1 MKKKMKQRILRFQLV
16 ETLSRLWPYLK
27 PERRRLLLVAAATLG
42 LTVVEVS
49 VPILVG
55 IFLDSLLS
63 ELGGRQPSTPPLL
76 DNRMIIAL
84 LALGALLRGYLLY
97 QQRSLSGQMGQRV
110 AARMRDAL
118 WVHLQKLPLEF
129 TRRRGPGRLLVR
141 FISDTKAVQRLVSQ
155 GMVQLVQDVLVVIG
169 VIAVLT
175 YLNLL
180 VGLGTTLLLPLIAL
194 VFGRINP
201 KVKKAARDP
210 RYRGT
215 RLSAYMNERLT
226 GLAAVK
232 IHGRQREEAKRA
244 RKLNRKVASRGG
256 RLAAAGG
263 QLQGASAA
271 AVALVTTLTLGLA
284 AEEVAAGRLT
294 AGYLVTSYALIG
306 LLVPIVQRITIFNRT
321 LQEAQISV
329 ERLAQTLAEEPES
342 PQEEELPEV
351 EVSEGLVS
359 VEGVSFS
366 YPDGTLALEDVSLT
380 ARRGE
385 LVALVGPNGA
395 GKSKP
400 LELLPRF
407 RQPTNGRIMIDGQ
420 DITEVSLES
429 LRSKIGFV
437 TQDTPLFEATIT
449 ENITY
454 GTRGDASSE
463 ALEEQIQ
470 QAARLAGV
478 DELVASLPEGW
489 ETKVSEGRRMLS
501 RGQRQ
506 RVVLA
511 RALAADPPIIVLD
524 EVGSALDIETQRT
537 LAEQLRMLAQHK
549 TVILATQ
556 SMPAMLMADRVYKM
570 EGGRIVEE
578 DRDEAILTHL
588 EGT

>member
-1 MKKKMKQRILRFQLV
+1 MKQRILRFQLV

-27 PERRRLLLVAAATLG
+27 PERRRLLLIAAATLG

-55 IFLDSLLS
+55 IFMNSLLS
-63 ELGGRQPSTPPLL
+63 ELSGRQSTTAPVM

-84 LALGALLRGYLLY
+84 LAVGALLRGYLLY
-97 QQRSLSGQMGQRV
+97 QQRSLSGRIGQRV
-110 AARMRDAL
+110 AARMRDAV
-118 WVHLQKLPLEF
+118 WVHLQEVPLEY

-155 GMVQLVQDVLVVIG
+155 GMVQLIQDVLFVIG
-169 VIAVLT
+169 AIAVLM

-180 VGLGTTLLLPLIAL
+180 VGFGVTLLLPLTAL
-194 VFGRINP
+194 VFWRINP
-201 KVKKAARDP
+201 RVQQASRDT
-210 RYRGT
+210 RYRRT
-215 RLSAYMNERLT
+215 LLSAHLNERLT
-226 GLAAVK
+226 GLAVVK
-232 IHGRQREEAKRA
+232 IHGRQREEAKRVG
-244 RKLNRKVASRGG
+244 KLNRKVASRGA

-263 QLQGASAA
+263 RLQGASAA
-271 AVALVTTLTLGLA
+271 TVALVTTLTLGLA
-284 AEEVAAGRLT
+284 AEEVAAGRLS

-306 LLVPIVQRITIFNRT
+306 LLAPVVQRITTFNRT

-359 VEGVSFS
+359 IEGVSFS
-366 YPDGTLALEDVSLT
+366 YPDGTLALENVSLT

-395 GKSKP
+395 GKSTL

-407 RQPTNGRIMIDGQ
+407 RQPTNGRIVIDGQ
-420 DITEVSLES
+420 DIAGVSLES

-437 TQDTPLFEATIT
+437 TQDTPLFDGTIT
-449 ENITY
+449 ENVTY
-454 GTRGDASSE
+454 GVRGDASE
-463 ALEEQIQ
+463 ASEEQIQ

-489 ETKVSEGRRMLS
+489 ETKVREGRRMLS

-511 RALAADPPIIVLD
+511 RALAADPSIIVLD
-524 EVGSALDIETQRT
+524 EVGSVLDIESQRT
-537 LAEQLRMLAQHK
+537 LSEQLRVLAEHK
-549 TVILATQ
+549 TVILATH
-556 SMPAMLMADRVYKM
+556 SMPAMLMADRVYRM

-578 DRDEAILTHL
+578 DRDAVLTRL

>member
-1 MKKKMKQRILRFQLV
+1 MKERILRFQLV

-27 PERRRLLLVAAATLG
+27 PERRRLLLIAAATLG

-55 IFLDSLLS
+55 IFMNSLLS
-63 ELGGRQPSTPPLL
+63 ELSGRQSTTAPVM

-84 LALGALLRGYLLY
+84 LAVGALLRGYLLY
-97 QQRSLSGQMGQRV
+97 QQRSLSGRIGQRV
-110 AARMRDAL
+110 AARMRDAV
-118 WVHLQKLPLEF
+118 WVHLQEIPLDY

-155 GMVQLVQDVLVVIG
+155 GMVQLTQDVLVVIG

-175 YLNLL
+175 YLNLV

-194 VFGRINP
+194 IFWRINP
-201 KVKKAARDP
+201 RVQQASRDT
-210 RYRGT
+210 RYRRT
-215 RLSAYMNERLT
+215 RLSAYLNERLT
-226 GLAAVK
+226 GLAEVK
-232 IHGRQREEAKRA
+232 VHGRQREEAQRA
-244 RKLNRKVASRGG
+244 GKLNRKVASRGA

-271 AVALVTTLTLGLA
+271 TVALVTTLALGLA

-306 LLVPIVQRITIFNRT
+306 LLAPIVQRITIADRT
-321 LQEAQISV
+321 LQEAEISV

-342 PQEEELPEV
+342 PQEAELPKV

-395 GKSKP
+395 GKSTL

-407 RQPTNGRIMIDGQ
+407 RQPSNGRIVIDGQ
-420 DITEVSLES
+420 DIADASLES

-437 TQDTPLFEATIT
+437 TQDTTLFDGTIT
-449 ENITY
+449 ENVTY
-454 GTRGDASSE
+454 GVRGDTS
-463 ALEEQIQ
+463 EEQIQ

-506 RVVLA
+506 RVLLA

-549 TVILATQ
+549 TLILATH

-578 DRDEAILTHL
+578 DRDEAVLTRL
-588 EGT
+588 EGA

>member
-1 MKKKMKQRILRFQLV
+1 MKQRILRFQLV

-27 PERRRLLLVAAATLG
+27 PERRRLLLIAAATLG

-55 IFLDSLLS
+55 IFMNSLLS
-63 ELGGRQPSTPPLL
+63 ELSGRQSTTAPVM

-84 LALGALLRGYLLY
+84 LAVGALLRGYLLY
-97 QQRSLSGQMGQRV
+97 QQRSLSGRIGQRV
-110 AARMRDAL
+110 AARMRDAV
-118 WVHLQKLPLEF
+118 WVHLQEVPLEY

-155 GMVQLVQDVLVVIG
+155 GMVQLIQDVLFVIG
-169 VIAVLT
+169 AIAVLM

-180 VGLGTTLLLPLIAL
+180 VGFGVTLLLPLTAL
-194 VFGRINP
+194 VFWRINP
-201 KVKKAARDP
+201 RVQQASRDT
-210 RYRGT
+210 RYRRT
-215 RLSAYMNERLT
+215 LLSAHLNERLT
-226 GLAAVK
+226 GLAVVK
-232 IHGRQREEAKRA
+232 IHGRQREEAKRVG
-244 RKLNRKVASRGG
+244 KLNRKVASRGA

-263 QLQGASAA
+263 RLQGASAA
-271 AVALVTTLTLGLA
+271 TVALVTTLTLGLA
-284 AEEVAAGRLT
+284 AEEVAAGRLS

-306 LLVPIVQRITIFNRT
+306 LLAPVVQRITIVNRT

-359 VEGVSFS
+359 IEGVSFS
-366 YPDGTLALEDVSLT
+366 YPDGTLALENVSLT

-395 GKSKP
+395 GKSTL

-407 RQPTNGRIMIDGQ
+407 RQPTNGRIVIDGQ
-420 DITEVSLES
+420 DIAGVSLES

-437 TQDTPLFEATIT
+437 TQDTPLFDGTIT
-449 ENITY
+449 ENVTY
-454 GTRGDASSE
+454 GVRGDASE
-463 ALEEQIQ
+463 ASEEQIQ

-478 DELVASLPEGW
+478 DELVASLPDGW
-489 ETKVSEGRRMLS
+489 ETKVREGRRMLS

-511 RALAADPPIIVLD
+511 RALAADPSIIVLD
-524 EVGSALDIETQRT
+524 EVGSVLDIESQRT
-537 LAEQLRMLAQHK
+537 LSEQLRVLAEHK
-549 TVILATQ
+549 TVILATH
-556 SMPAMLMADRVYKM
+556 SMPAMLMADRVYRM

-578 DRDEAILTHL
+578 DRDAVLTRL

>member
-1 MKKKMKQRILRFQLV
+1 MKQRILRFQLV
-16 ETLSRLWPYLK
+16 ETLGRLWPYLK
-27 PERRRLLLVAAATLG
+27 QERRQLVLVAAATLG
-42 LTVVEVS
+42 ITVVEVS
-49 VPILVG
+49 IPILVG

-63 ELGGRQPSTPPLL
+63 ELSGRQPTTAPVL
-76 DNRMIIAL
+76 DNRTIIAL
-84 LALGALLRGYLLY
+84 LTVGALLRGYLLY

-118 WVHLQKLPLEF
+118 WAHLQQMPLDY

-155 GMVQLVQDVLVVIG
+155 GMVQLIQDVLVVIG

-180 VGLGTTLLLPLIAL
+180 VGLGTILLLPLIAL
-194 VFGRINP
+194 IFRRINP
-201 KVKKAARDP
+201 RVQKASRDT
-210 RYRGT
+210 RTRRT

-244 RKLNRKVASRGG
+244 KKLNRNVASRGG
-256 RLAAAGG
+256 RLATAGA
-263 QLQGASAA
+263 QLQGASAG
-271 AVALVTTLTLGLA
+271 AVALVTTLTLALA
-284 AEEVAAGRLT
+284 AEEVAAGRLS

-306 LLVPIVQRITIFNRT
+306 LLAPIVQRITIFNRT

-342 PQEEELPEV
+342 PQDEVLQEV

-395 GKSKP
+395 GKSTL

-407 RQPTNGRIMIDGQ
+407 RQPSNGRIMIDGQ
-420 DITEVSLES
+420 DTADVSLES

-437 TQDTPLFEATIT
+437 TQDTPLFDGTIT
-449 ENITY
+449 ENVTY
-454 GTRGDASSE
+454 GMRGEAS
-463 ALEEQIQ
+463 EEQIR

-506 RVVLA
+506 RVLLA

-537 LAEQLRMLAQHK
+537 LSEQLRMLAQHK
-549 TVILATQ
+549 TVILATH
-556 SMPAMLMADRVYKM
+556 SLPAMLMADRVYKM

-578 DRDEAILTHL
+578 DRDEAMLTRL
-588 EGT
+588 EGA

>member
-1 MKKKMKQRILRFQLV
+1 MKQRILRFQLV
-16 ETLSRLWPYLK
+16 ETLGRLWPYLK
-27 PERRRLLLVAAATLG
+27 QERRRLFLIAAATLG

-49 VPILVG
+49 IPILVG

-63 ELGGRQPSTPPLL
+63 ELSGRQPTTAPVL

-84 LALGALLRGYLLY
+84 LAVGALLRGYLLY
-97 QQRSLSGQMGQRV
+97 QQRSLSGQTGQRV

-118 WVHLQKLPLEF
+118 WVHLQQMPLEY
-129 TRRRGPGRLLVR
+129 TRRRGPGRLLMR

-155 GMVQLVQDVLVVIG
+155 GMVQLIQDVLVVIG

-175 YLNLL
+175 YINVL
-180 VGLGTTLLLPLIAL
+180 VGLGTILLLPLVAL
-194 VFGRINP
+194 IFWRMNP
-201 KVKKAARDP
+201 RVQKASRDT
-210 RYRGT
+210 RTRRT

-256 RLAAAGG
+256 RLASAGA
-263 QLQGASAA
+263 QLQGASAGT
-271 AVALVTTLTLGLA
+271 VALVTTLTLALA
-284 AEEVAAGRLT
+284 AEEVAAGRLS

-306 LLVPIVQRITIFNRT
+306 LLAPIVQRITIFNRT

-342 PQEEELPEV
+342 PHEEELPEV

-395 GKSKP
+395 GKSTL

-407 RQPTNGRIMIDGQ
+407 RQPSNGRIVIDGQ
-420 DITEVSLES
+420 DTSDVSLES
-429 LRSKIGFV
+429 LRSKISFV
-437 TQDTPLFEATIT
+437 TQDTPLFDGTIT
-449 ENITY
+449 ENVTY
-454 GTRGDASSE
+454 GVRGDAS
-463 ALEEQIQ
+463 EEQIQ

-537 LAEQLRMLAQHK
+537 LAEQLHMLAQHK
-549 TVILATQ
+549 TVIVATH
-556 SMPAMLMADRVYKM
+556 SMPAMLMADRVYRM

-578 DRDEAILTHL
+578 DRDEAVLTRL
-588 EGT
+588 EGA

>member
-1 MKKKMKQRILRFQLV
+1 MKQRILRFQLV
-16 ETLSRLWPYLK
+16 ETLSRIWPYLK

-63 ELGGRQPSTPPLL
+63 ELSGRQPTTAPVL

-84 LALGALLRGYLLY
+84 LAVGALLRGYLLY
-97 QQRSLSGQMGQRV
+97 QQRSLSGRMGQRV

-118 WVHLQKLPLEF
+118 WVHLQEMPLEY

-155 GMVQLVQDVLVVIG
+155 GMVQLIQDVLVVIG

-194 VFGRINP
+194 VFWRINP
-201 KVKKAARDP
+201 RVQQASRDT
-210 RYRGT
+210 RYRRT

-226 GLAAVK
+226 GLATVK

-244 RKLNRKVASRGG
+244 GQLNRKVASRGG
-256 RLAAAGG
+256 RLAAASG
-263 QLQGASAA
+263 QPQGASAA
-271 AVALVTTLTLGLA
+271 TVALVTTLTLGLA

-306 LLVPIVQRITIFNRT
+306 LLAPIVQRITIFNRT

-342 PQEEELPEV
+342 PQDEELPEV

-366 YPDGTLALEDVSLT
+366 YPDGTLALDEVSLA

-395 GKSKP
+395 GKSTL

-407 RQPTNGRIMIDGQ
+407 RQPTNGRIVIDGQ
-420 DITEVSLES
+420 DIADVSLES

-437 TQDTPLFEATIT
+437 TQDTPLFDGTIT
-449 ENITY
+449 ENVTY
-454 GTRGDASSE
+454 GARGDAS
-463 ALEEQIQ
+463 EEQIQ

-489 ETKVSEGRRMLS
+489 ETKVREGRRMLS

-537 LAEQLRMLAQHK
+537 LTEQLRVLAQHK
-549 TVILATQ
+549 TVILATH
-556 SMPAMLMADRVYKM
+556 SMPAMLMADRVYRM

-578 DRDEAILTHL
+578 DRDAAVLTRL

>member
-1 MKKKMKQRILRFQLV
+1 MKQRILRFQLV

-27 PERRRLLLVAAATLG
+27 PERRRLLLIAAATLG

-55 IFLDSLLS
+55 IFMNSLLS
-63 ELGGRQPSTPPLL
+63 ELSGRQSTTAPVM

-84 LALGALLRGYLLY
+84 LAVGALLRGYLLY
-97 QQRSLSGQMGQRV
+97 QQRSLSGRIGQRV
-110 AARMRDAL
+110 AARMRDAV
-118 WVHLQKLPLEF
+118 WVHLQEVPLEY
-129 TRRRGPGRLLVR
+129 TRWRGPGRLLVR

-155 GMVQLVQDVLVVIG
+155 GMVQLIQDVLFVIG
-169 VIAVLT
+169 AIAVLM

-180 VGLGTTLLLPLIAL
+180 VGFGVTLLLPLTAL
-194 VFGRINP
+194 VFWRINP
-201 KVKKAARDP
+201 RVQQASRDT
-210 RYRGT
+210 RYRRT
-215 RLSAYMNERLT
+215 LLSAHLNERLT
-226 GLAAVK
+226 GLAVVK
-232 IHGRQREEAKRA
+232 IHGRQREEAKRVG
-244 RKLNRKVASRGG
+244 KLNRKVASRGA

-263 QLQGASAA
+263 RLQGASAA
-271 AVALVTTLTLGLA
+271 TVALVTTLTLGLA

-306 LLVPIVQRITIFNRT
+306 LLAPVVQRITIVNRT

-359 VEGVSFS
+359 IEGVSFS
-366 YPDGTLALEDVSLT
+366 YPDGTLALDGVNLT

-395 GKSKP
+395 GKSTL

-407 RQPTNGRIMIDGQ
+407 GQPTHGRIVIDGQ
-420 DITEVSLES
+420 DIADVSLES

-437 TQDTPLFEATIT
+437 TQDTPLFDGTIT
-449 ENITY
+449 ENVTY
-454 GTRGDASSE
+454 GVRGDASE
-463 ALEEQIQ
+463 ASEEQIQ

-478 DELVASLPEGW
+478 DELVASLPDGW
-489 ETKVSEGRRMLS
+489 ETKVREGRRMLS

-511 RALAADPPIIVLD
+511 RALAADPSIIVLD
-524 EVGSALDIETQRT
+524 EVGSGLDIETQQT
-537 LAEQLRMLAQHK
+537 LSEQLLVLAQHK
-549 TVILATQ
+549 TVIVATH
-556 SMPAMLMADRVYKM
+556 SMPAMLMADRVYRIDR
-570 EGGRIVEE
+570 GRIVEE
-578 DRDEAILTHL
+578 DHDAMLTRL

>member
-1 MKKKMKQRILRFQLV
+1 
-16 ETLSRLWPYLK
+16 
-27 PERRRLLLVAAATLG
+27 
-42 LTVVEVS
+42 
-49 VPILVG
+49 
-55 IFLDSLLS
+55 
-63 ELGGRQPSTPPLL
+63 
-76 DNRMIIAL
+76 
-84 LALGALLRGYLLY
+84 
-97 QQRSLSGQMGQRV
+97 
-110 AARMRDAL
+110 
-118 WVHLQKLPLEF
+118 
-129 TRRRGPGRLLVR
+129 LVR

-155 GMVQLVQDVLVVIG
+155 GLVQLVQDVLVVIG

-194 VFGRINP
+194 VFWRINP
-201 KVKKAARDP
+201 RVQKASRDT
-210 RYRGT
+210 RYHRT

-244 RKLNRKVASRGG
+244 GKLNRKVASRGG
-256 RLAAAGG
+256 RLATAGA
-263 QLQGASAA
+263 QLQGASAGT
-271 AVALVTTLTLGLA
+271 VALVTTLTLALA
-284 AEEVAAGRLT
+284 AEEVAAGRLS

-306 LLVPIVQRITIFNRT
+306 LLAPIVQRITIFNRT

-342 PQEEELPEV
+342 PQDEVLPEV

-359 VEGVSFS
+359 IEGVSFS

-395 GKSKP
+395 GKSTL

-407 RQPTNGRIMIDGQ
+407 RQPTNGRIVIDGQ
-420 DITEVSLES
+420 DIADVSLES

-449 ENITY
+449 ENVIY
-454 GTRGDASSE
+454 GARGEAS
-463 ALEEQIQ
+463 EEQIQ

-506 RVVLA
+506 RVLLA
-511 RALAADPPIIVLD
+511 RALVADPPIIVLD

-537 LAEQLRMLAQHK
+537 LTEQLRVLAQHK
-549 TVILATQ
+549 TVILATH
-556 SMPAMLMADRVYKM
+556 SMPAMLMADRVYRM

-578 DRDEAILTHL
+578 ERRDEAMLTRL

>member
-1 MKKKMKQRILRFQLV
+1 MKQRILRFQLV
-16 ETLSRLWPYLK
+16 KTLGRLWPYLTQ
-27 PERRRLLLVAAATLG
+27 ERRRLFLIAAATLG

-49 VPILVG
+49 IPILVG

-63 ELGGRQPSTPPLL
+63 ELSGRQPTTAPVL

-84 LALGALLRGYLLY
+84 LAVGALLRGYLLY
-97 QQRSLSGQMGQRV
+97 QQRSLSGQTGQRV

-118 WVHLQKLPLEF
+118 WVHLQQMPLEY
-129 TRRRGPGRLLVR
+129 TRRRGPGRLLMR

-155 GMVQLVQDVLVVIG
+155 GMVQLIQDVLVVIG

-175 YLNLL
+175 YINVL
-180 VGLGTTLLLPLIAL
+180 VGLGTILLLPLVAL
-194 VFGRINP
+194 IFWRMNARVQ
-201 KVKKAARDP
+201 KASRDT
-210 RYRGT
+210 RTRRT

-256 RLAAAGG
+256 RLASAGA
-263 QLQGASAA
+263 QLQGASAG
-271 AVALVTTLTLGLA
+271 AVALITTLTLGLA

-306 LLVPIVQRITIFNRT
+306 LLAPIVQRITIFNRT

-342 PQEEELPEV
+342 PQDEELPEV

-366 YPDGTLALEDVSLT
+366 YPDGTQALEEVSLT

-395 GKSKP
+395 GKSTL

-407 RQPTNGRIMIDGQ
+407 RQPSDGRIVIDGQ
-420 DITEVSLES
+420 DIADASLES

-437 TQDTPLFEATIT
+437 TQETPLFDGTIT
-449 ENITY
+449 ENLTY
-454 GTRGDASSE
+454 GVRGEAS
-463 ALEEQIQ
+463 EEHIQ
-470 QAARLAGV
+470 QAARLAGI

-489 ETKVSEGRRMLS
+489 ETKVREGRRMLS

-537 LAEQLRMLAQHK
+537 LAEQLHMLAQHK
-549 TVILATQ
+549 TVIVATH
-556 SMPAMLMADRVYKM
+556 SMPAMLMADRVYRM

-578 DRDEAILTHL
+578 DRDAVLTRL

>member
-1 MKKKMKQRILRFQLV
+1 MKQRIQQRILRFQLV
-16 ETLSRLWPYLK
+16 ETLSRIWPYLK
-27 PERRRLLLVAAATLG
+27 QERRRLLLVAAATLG

-63 ELGGRQPSTPPLL
+63 ELGGRQPTTTTAPVL

-84 LALGALLRGYLLY
+84 LAVGALLRGYLLY
-97 QQRSLSGQMGQRV
+97 QQRSFSGRMGQRV

-118 WVHLQKLPLEF
+118 WVHLQKMPLEY

-155 GMVQLVQDVLVVIG
+155 GMVQLIQDVLVVIG

-180 VGLGTTLLLPLIAL
+180 VGLGTILLLPLTAL
-194 VFGRINP
+194 IFWRMNP
-201 KVKKAARDP
+201 RVQKASRDT
-210 RYRGT
+210 RTRRT

-256 RLAAAGG
+256 RLAAAGA
-263 QLQGASAA
+263 QLQGASAG
-271 AVALVTTLTLGLA
+271 AVALVTTLTLALA
-284 AEEVAAGRLT
+284 AEEVAAGRLS

-306 LLVPIVQRITIFNRT
+306 LLAPVVQRVTIVNRT

-342 PQEEELPEV
+342 PQEAELPEV
-351 EVSEGLVS
+351 EVGEGLVS

-366 YPDGTLALEDVSLT
+366 YPDGTLALDDVSLT

-395 GKSKP
+395 GKSTL

-407 RQPTNGRIMIDGQ
+407 RQPSNGHIVIDGQ
-420 DITEVSLES
+420 DIADVALES

-437 TQDTPLFEATIT
+437 TQDTPLFDGTIT
-449 ENITY
+449 ENVTY
-454 GTRGDASSE
+454 GVRGDAS
-463 ALEEQIQ
+463 EEQIQ

-478 DELVASLPEGW
+478 GGAGAS
-489 ETKVSEGRRMLS
+489 
-501 RGQRQ
+501 
-506 RVVLA
+506 
-511 RALAADPPIIVLD
+511 PP
-524 EVGSALDIETQRT
+524 
-537 LAEQLRMLAQHK
+537 
-549 TVILATQ
+549 
-556 SMPAMLMADRVYKM
+556 P
-570 EGGRIVEE
+570 GGGGEK
-578 DRDEAILTHL
+578 
-588 EGT
+588 

>member
-1 MKKKMKQRILRFQLV
+1 MKQRIRRFQLV
-16 ETLSRLWPYLK
+16 ETLSRIWPYLK
-27 PERRRLLLVAAATLG
+27 PEWRRLLLVAAATLG

-55 IFLDSLLS
+55 IFMNSLLS
-63 ELGGRQPSTPPLL
+63 ELSGRQPTTTAPVLN
-76 DNRMIIAL
+76 NRMIIAL

-97 QQRSLSGQMGQRV
+97 QQRSLSGRIGQRV
-110 AARMRDAL
+110 TARMRDAV
-118 WVHLQKLPLEF
+118 WVHLQEVPLDY

-141 FISDTKAVQRLVSQ
+141 FLSDAKAVQRLVSQ
-155 GMVQLVQDVLVVIG
+155 GMVQLVQDVLFVIG
-169 VIAVLT
+169 AIAVLT

-180 VGLGTTLLLPLIAL
+180 VGLGTALLLPLTAL
-194 VFGRINP
+194 IFWRINP
-201 KVKKAARDP
+201 RVQQASRDT
-210 RYRGT
+210 RYRRT
-215 RLSAYMNERLT
+215 RLSAHLNERLT
-226 GLAAVK
+226 GLAVVK

-244 RKLNRKVASRGG
+244 RKLNRNVASRGA

-263 QLQGASAA
+263 RLQGASAA
-271 AVALVTTLTLGLA
+271 TVALVTTLTLGLA

-306 LLVPIVQRITIFNRT
+306 LLAPVVQRITTFNRT

-342 PQEEELPEV
+342 PRDEELPEV

-366 YPDGTLALEDVSLT
+366 YPDGTLALDEVSLT

-395 GKSKP
+395 GKSTL

-420 DITEVSLES
+420 DIADVSLES

-437 TQDTPLFEATIT
+437 NQETPLFDGTIT
-449 ENITY
+449 ENVTY
-454 GTRGDASSE
+454 GTRDDAS
-463 ALEEQIQ
+463 EEQIQ

-478 DELVASLPEGW
+478 DEVVASLPDGW
-489 ETKVSEGRRMLS
+489 ETKVREGRRMLS
-501 RGQRQ
+501 QGQRQ

-511 RALAADPPIIVLD
+511 RALAADPSIIVLD
-524 EVGSALDIETQRT
+524 EVGSGLDIETQRT
-537 LAEQLRMLAQHK
+537 LSEELRLLAQHK
-549 TVILATQ
+549 TVIVATH
-556 SMPAMLMADRVYKM
+556 SMPAMLMADRVYRM

-578 DRDEAILTHL
+578 DRGEAVLTRL